1 ARLHRPERGGFCA
14 GRHHSNPPLPAG
26 AGQAEL
32 HTDPE
37 GLAMR
42 RFLLSTAA
50 LTLLAAGAAS
60 ANDIPGDPIFDAR
73 PRYESVDQDGLP
85 ENANALTLRTRLGYE
100 TPDWH
105 GLKLLVEGENVTA
118 LVEDY
123 NSSTNGK
130 LRYPVVPDPETT
142 ELNRLQISFTGD
154 KGEAVVGR

>member
-1 ARLHRPERGGFCA
+1 
-14 GRHHSNPPLPAG
+14 
-26 AGQAEL
+26 
-32 HTDPE
+32 
-37 GLAMR
+37 
-42 RFLLSTAA
+42 
-50 LTLLAAGAAS
+50 LLAAGPAS
-60 ANDIPGDPIFDAR
+60 ANDIPGDLIFDAR
-73 PRYESVDQDGLP
+73 LRYESVDQDGLP

-154 KGEAVVGR
+154 KGEAVVGRQRIILVNARFVGNVGFRQNEQTFDAVKGVWRPD